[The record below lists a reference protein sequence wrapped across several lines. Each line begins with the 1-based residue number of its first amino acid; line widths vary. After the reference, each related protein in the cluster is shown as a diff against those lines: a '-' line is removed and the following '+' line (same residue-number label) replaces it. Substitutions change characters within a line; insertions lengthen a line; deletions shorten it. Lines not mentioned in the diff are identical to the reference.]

1 PAVQQLGQDE
11 HVQLALVVEQEDG
24 GPGREVLGAADVQPD
39 PGQHTAQLTSQG
51 GAEVDGLPPGTHDRP
66 ERRARGESAE
76 HPGQPRRR
84 GTGPPG
90 RPVTVPFTIST
101 GDTRMCSTP
110 IALAAGSTWNRV
122 AEEASTTV
130 CPARRC
136 ASTSRHPSGY
146 SAPEMPCTNSRS
158 PSSVS

>member
-1 PAVQQLGQDE
+1 MAM
-11 HVQLALVVEQEDG
+11 
-24 GPGREVLGAADVQPD
+24 
-39 PGQHTAQLTSQG
+39 
-51 GAEVDGLPPGTHDRP
+51 
-66 ERRARGESAE
+66 
-76 HPGQPRRR
+76 
-84 GTGPPG
+84 
-90 RPVTVPFTIST
+90 PFTIST

-146 SAPEMPCTNSRS
+146 SEPEMPCTNSRS
-158 PSSVS
+158 PSSVSSSSLRPAQTRMLSVVSRSKSSSVVTPRRPVSSSCPRSAGAICLDRR